1 MGNSGFIKRGIV
13 KNKAKT
19 GREMH
24 ERAGGQAGVGTRDR
38 AEGTARSARPAG
50 CTAPRRARPRRS
62 PVPGLEL
69 GRTPYLAEGAA
80 APPA

>member
-19 GREMH
+19 GRDA
-24 ERAGGQAGVGTRDR
+24 RAGRRTGRR
-38 AEGTARSARPAG
+38 RHKRSARLGARGPAG
-50 CTAPRRARPRRS
+50 CTAPHRALPRRS
-62 PVPGLEL
+62 PVPGFEL